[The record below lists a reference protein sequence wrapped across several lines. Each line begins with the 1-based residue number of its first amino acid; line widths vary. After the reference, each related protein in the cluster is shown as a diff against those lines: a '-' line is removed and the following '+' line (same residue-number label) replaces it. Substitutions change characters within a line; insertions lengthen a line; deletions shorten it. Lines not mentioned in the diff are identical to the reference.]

1 MKSFFASRAGSLL
14 SGFVVVFIAMISA
27 LYVYHEVI
35 DPKLNPQAHMVVTS
49 RTPDLNN
56 CPFGSIVALST
67 SDEVLAF
74 SIINEDERSAAE
86 SIEPSTLI
94 IGKLIGTGSTD
105 SDEFPLVYPLIQT
118 DAVSQLIDLNAD
130 QCNLTA
136 QQ

>member
-1 MKSFFASRAGSLL
+1 
-14 SGFVVVFIAMISA
+14 
-27 LYVYHEVI
+27 VI